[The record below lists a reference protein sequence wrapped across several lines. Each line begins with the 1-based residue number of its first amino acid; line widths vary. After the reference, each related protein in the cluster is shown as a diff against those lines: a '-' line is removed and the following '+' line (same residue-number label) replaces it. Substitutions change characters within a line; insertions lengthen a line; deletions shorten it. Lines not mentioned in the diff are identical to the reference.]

1 MKELTLDE
9 LVRMMYSGEAKY
21 KAFLTINGYDVPNGL
36 IKKITISKPIIDKQ
50 KNYFY
55 LGTFISNS
63 INISFRNID
72 EIEVNSGDTVDL
84 YIRIKGYNNKIHIG
98 EFIVDN
104 LTENYYKDFV
114 LPCLDKAVLMK
125 ENLDYSPAFNENG
138 EITIDELLLWICNH
152 YGIQLESYPKI
163 NGDIKI
169 GTYDSSISGKQWISY
184 IAELKG
190 CNAKM
195 TDFNKLKLIPFKYK
209 FNESKNKVYTY
220 IKDWE
225 TGCYDEQGNKDE
237 DVTKIRIPELISIS
251 GNNRSYYFNT
261 YSDDFKFTIVT
272 FDENKD
278 LVRYIG
284 IVENGSNVEF
294 QQNEKYYGLSIVGTS
309 NLESKNISTENSDD
323 LLTENEYLIE
333 IEQNLDFIMYEHLFG
348 TGLIKPTVYYSNEQD
363 KTFSEFKEIPIEDY
377 KLNARRTKSWEVK
390 EKYRVSK
397 VTYYDAIRLY
407 SYGTNGG
414 NTLYIRQDNPFIKDE
429 TTIYNIYNAVKDTE
443 YYSLTNECYGNILAN
458 AGDCILY
465 ELGDKKYYTLYNGEL
480 TYQINVMEKNNVSIP
495 SLQQEQTTNVLNK
508 DVATNQKIIK
518 SEIDL
523 LNASIRL
530 QASEITTVKES
541 VVNVSNK
548 IDETESSLSQAIQD
562 TEDTLNQTIQDTE
575 DTLNQNIQDTA
586 NSISQDVINKLK
598 DYAKLEDLGDYVTTE
613 KLEATID
620 LTTESIMQS
629 VTQEITTTKSEISQE
644 IATSISESEAQTNQ
658 TINSTKNELNQTIQ
672 DTEDSLNDNINNAVS
687 GLEQEITTTLTHYV
701 TTETFNSSME
711 LQSDSILQSV
721 SEDIE
726 TVQTNITANTTTAIN
741 NLNSQINE
749 TLNDYATTT
758 MVTNIKNS
766 VENEITS
773 TQQSI
778 NVINQV
784 LEDGVTKVDTKT
796 GFTFDQSGLTIAK
809 TNAKTKTNLNEN
821 GMIIYS
827 STGSVDNP
835 MLDVNSTGVTGENM
849 TVRTYLTVGSH
860 SRFEDY
866 QSGTGCFYLE

>member
-125 ENLDYSPAFNENG
+125 ENLDYSPAFNEDG
-138 EITIDELLLWICNH
+138 EITIDELLIWICNH

-272 FDENKD
+272 FDEDKD
-278 LVRYIG
+278 FVRYIG
-284 IVENGSNVEF
+284 IVENGTNVEF
-294 QQNEKYYGLSIVGTS
+294 QQNEKYYGLSIVPTNN

-333 IEQNLDFIMYEHLFG
+333 IEQNLDFIMYGHLFDK
-348 TGLIKPTVYYSNEQD
+348 GLIKPTVYFSSEQD

-390 EKYRVSK
+390 EKYRLSK
-397 VTYYDAIRLY
+397 VTYYDAVRLY

-429 TTIYNIYNAVKDTE
+429 TTIYNIYNAVKDAE

-458 AGDCILY
+458 SGDCILY
-465 ELGDKKYYTLYNGEL
+465 EIGDKKYYTLYNAEL
-480 TYQINVMEKNNVSIP
+480 TYEIAAMEKNSVSIP

-508 DVATNQKIIK
+508 DTATNQKTIK
-518 SEIDL
+518 TEIDL
-523 LNASIRL
+523 INASLKL
-530 QASEITTVKES
+530 QASQITQVS
-541 VVNVSNK
+541 SDVNNVSSNLNDNYYSK
-548 IDETESSLSQAIQD
+548 DETDAINDTINSNINHVQEIQNSLEVSLEGINLSLNNTETKVNNMNYSFTTDALSILSKDKQNNSKLDNNGLRVYNYETLIAIYNSNGSGVDKLIVTNSAQIGYFKSVKRNIIRKGSARHV
-562 TEDTLNQTIQDTE
+562 TSEFYLEELIED
-575 DTLNQNIQDTA
+575 
-586 NSISQDVINKLK
+586 
-598 DYAKLEDLGDYVTTE
+598 LEDLE
-613 KLEATID
+613 
-620 LTTESIMQS
+620 
-629 VTQEITTTKSEISQE
+629 
-644 IATSISESEAQTNQ
+644 
-658 TINSTKNELNQTIQ
+658 
-672 DTEDSLNDNINNAVS
+672 
-687 GLEQEITTTLTHYV
+687 
-701 TTETFNSSME
+701 
-711 LQSDSILQSV
+711 
-721 SEDIE
+721 
-726 TVQTNITANTTTAIN
+726 
-741 NLNSQINE
+741 
-749 TLNDYATTT
+749 
-758 MVTNIKNS
+758 
-766 VENEITS
+766 
-773 TQQSI
+773 
-778 NVINQV
+778 
-784 LEDGVTKVDTKT
+784 VD
-796 GFTFDQSGLTIAK
+796 
-809 TNAKTKTNLNEN
+809 
-821 GMIIYS
+821 
-827 STGSVDNP
+827 
-835 MLDVNSTGVTGENM
+835 
-849 TVRTYLTVGSH
+849 
-860 SRFEDY
+860 
-866 QSGTGCFYLE
+866 

>member
-1 MKELTLDE
+1 
-9 LVRMMYSGEAKY
+9 MYSGEAKY

-125 ENLDYSPAFNENG
+125 ENLDYSPAFNEDG
-138 EITIDELLLWICNH
+138 EITIDELLIWICNH

-251 GNNRSYYFNT
+251 ENNKSYYFNT

-284 IVENGSNVEF
+284 IVGNGSNVEF

-377 KLNARRTKSWEVK
+377 KLNARRTKLWEVK

-397 VTYYDAIRLY
+397 VTYYDAVRLY

-465 ELGDKKYYTLYNGEL
+465 EIGDKKYYTLYNGEL
-480 TYQINVMEKNNVSIP
+480 TYQINVMEKNSVSIP

-508 DVATNQKIIK
+508 DVATNQKTIK
-518 SEIDL
+518 TEIDL
-523 LNASIRL
+523 INASMKL
-530 QASEITTVKES
+530 QASEITNVKKDVS
-541 VVNVSNK
+541 NVSQQVVDTK
-548 IDETESSLSQAIQD
+548 EELSQSIKD
-562 TEDTLNQTIQDTE
+562 TEDNLS
-575 DTLNQNIQDTA
+575 QNIQDTA
-586 NSISQDVINKLK
+586 NSINQDVINKLK

-613 KLEATID
+613 KLESTLSI
-620 LTTESIMQS
+620 TTDNIMQNVS
-629 VTQEITTTKSEISQE
+629 KEISSTKTE
-644 IATSISESEAQTNQ
+644 INQTIETSISESEKKTNQ
-658 TINSTKNELNQTIQ
+658 SITTAIQESENKLNTNISNAVEDSENKLNQ
-672 DTEDSLNDNINNAVS
+672 NINNAVNN
-687 GLEQEITTTLTHYV
+687 LEQNITTTLTKYV
-701 TTETFNSSME
+701 TTEKLDSTIE
-711 LQSDSILQSV
+711 LTSDSILQSV

-726 TVQTNITANTTTAIN
+726 TVQTNISVNTNTAIN
-741 NLNSQINE
+741 NLGSQINE
-749 TLNDYATTT
+749 KLNDYATTT
-758 MVTNIKNS
+758 MVTNVKNS
-766 VENEITS
+766 VETQITS

-809 TNAKTKTNLNEN
+809 TNADTKTNINEN

-827 STGSVDNP
+827 STGSTDEP
-835 MLDVNSTGVTGENM
+835 MLNVNSNGVIGENM
-849 TVRTYLTVGSH
+849 TVKTYLICGNH
-860 SRFEDY
+860 SRFENYKD
-866 QSGTGCFYLE
+866 GTGCFYLKI

>member
-21 KAFLTINGYDVPNGL
+21 KAFLTINGYDIPNGL

-125 ENLDYSPAFNENG
+125 ENLDYSPAFNEDG
-138 EITIDELLLWICNH
+138 EITIDELLIWICNH

-225 TGCYDEQGNKDE
+225 TGCYDEQVNKDE

-251 GNNRSYYFNT
+251 ENNKSYYFNT

-284 IVENGSNVEF
+284 IVGNGSNVEF

-377 KLNARRTKSWEVK
+377 KLNARRTKSWEAK

-397 VTYYDAIRLY
+397 VTYYDAVRLY

-465 ELGDKKYYTLYNGEL
+465 EIGDKKYYTLYNGEL
-480 TYQINVMEKNNVSIP
+480 TYQINVMEKNSVSIP

-508 DVATNQKIIK
+508 DVATNQKTIK
-518 SEIDL
+518 TEIDL
-523 LNASIRL
+523 INASMKL
-530 QASEITTVKES
+530 QASEITNVKKDVS
-541 VVNVSNK
+541 NVSQQVVDTK
-548 IDETESSLSQAIQD
+548 EELSQSIKD
-562 TEDTLNQTIQDTE
+562 TEDNLS
-575 DTLNQNIQDTA
+575 QNIQDTA
-586 NSISQDVINKLK
+586 NSINQDVINKLK

-613 KLEATID
+613 KLESTLSI
-620 LTTESIMQS
+620 TTDNIMQNVS
-629 VTQEITTTKSEISQE
+629 KEISSTKTE
-644 IATSISESEAQTNQ
+644 INQTIETSISESEKKTNQ
-658 TINSTKNELNQTIQ
+658 SITTAIQESENKLNTNISNAVEDSENKLNQ
-672 DTEDSLNDNINNAVS
+672 NINNAVNN
-687 GLEQEITTTLTHYV
+687 LEQNITTTLTKYV
-701 TTETFNSSME
+701 TTEKLDSTIE
-711 LQSDSILQSV
+711 LTSDSILQSV

-726 TVQTNITANTTTAIN
+726 TVQTNISVNTNTAIN
-741 NLNSQINE
+741 NLGSQINE
-749 TLNDYATTT
+749 KLNDYATTT
-758 MVTNIKNS
+758 MVTNVKNS
-766 VENEITS
+766 VETQITS

-809 TNAKTKTNLNEN
+809 TNADTKTNINEN

-827 STGSVDNP
+827 STGSTDEP
-835 MLDVNSTGVTGENM
+835 MLNVNSNGVIGENM
-849 TVRTYLTVGSH
+849 TVKTYLICGNH
-860 SRFEDY
+860 SRFENYKD
-866 QSGTGCFYLE
+866 GTGCFYLKI